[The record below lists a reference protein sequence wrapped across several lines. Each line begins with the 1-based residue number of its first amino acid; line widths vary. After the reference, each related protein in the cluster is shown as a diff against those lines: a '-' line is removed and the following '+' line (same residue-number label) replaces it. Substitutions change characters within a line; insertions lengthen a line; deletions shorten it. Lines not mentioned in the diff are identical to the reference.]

1 MDSYTKPAWGA
12 LGSPDAWNDWM
23 KQWADMM
30 GPAIGQ
36 TGDSASHNAGAPFKQ
51 WFDMMQQL
59 LARVSPG
66 AAGLGPDTLGRM
78 FQGADIYMR
87 LFELWS
93 ELGRRVSDA
102 GQRAAMGEWDAAGFE
117 EFYGKWVDG
126 YQTSIH
132 EILEQAVP
140 EPLRWAA
147 HIYSGEI
154 PLLAANILIK
164 LLAPWMEFGAQSA
177 QNPPS
182 LGGRETGGEAIT
194 GFFDRWRRAYEESVG
209 RLVRAPGLGYFREPY
224 EKLTASIDS
233 LVEFGVVLGDFSAAL
248 NQAGKQAMDKLQ
260 SSINDAGA
268 RGDLPRDFH
277 ELYERWWKT
286 NEEIYEE
293 LFRTDEFGRL
303 LGQMMERGLRFK
315 QSYQGLLEEMV
326 KELGLPVPVR
336 SEMDELHRS
345 VYELKKTVR
354 MQRRQLDDLVRSLDH
369 RTGGDDGGE

>member
-1 MDSYTKPAWGA
+1 MDNYTKTAWEA
-12 LGSPDAWNDWM
+12 LRTPDAWNDWM
-23 KQWADMM
+23 RQWADMM
-30 GPAIGQ
+30 HPASGKAD
-36 TGDSASHNAGAPFKQ
+36 DSAARNAAAPFKQ
-51 WFDMMQQL
+51 WLDMLQQL

-78 FQGADIYMR
+78 FQGAEVYMR

-93 ELGRRVSDA
+93 ELARHVSEA
-102 GQRAAMGEWDAAGFE
+102 GQRAAQGDWDAAGFE
-117 EFYGKWVDG
+117 EFYSGWVDG
-126 YQTSIH
+126 YQASIH
-132 EILEQAVP
+132 DILKQAVP

-154 PLLAANILIK
+154 PLLAADIFIK
-164 LLAPWMEFGAQSA
+164 LLAPWMEFGAQSV
-177 QNPPS
+177 QHPPS
-182 LGGRETGGEAIT
+182 FGGPETGGEAIT
-194 GFFDRWRRAYEESVG
+194 GYYDRWRRAYEESVG
-209 RLVRAPGLGYFREPY
+209 RLVRSPGLGYFREPY

-233 LVEFGVVLGDFSAAL
+233 LVEFGVVLGDFSTAL
-248 NQAGKQAMDKLQ
+248 NQAGKHAMGKLQ

-303 LGQMMERGLRFK
+303 LGQLMERGLRFK
-315 QSYQGLLEEMV
+315 QAYGQLMEEMV
-326 KELGLPVPVR
+326 KELGLPLPVR

-354 MQRRQLDDLVRSLDH
+354 KQNRLDH
-369 RTGGDDGGE
+369 RAGGDDGGE